1 MPRFF
6 VFVIVVGGLVVAL
19 YATKPT
25 EADYLRKLDDR
36 AAAIAALDND
46 AFSELRVG
54 DPLDEMLAS
63 QSSTQLL
70 DQTRVDDYFVISV
83 FTTEYHTPGYGPR
96 KVHTYGLFA
105 TLVSFRD
112 E

>member
-6 VFVIVVGGLVVAL
+6 VFVIVIGGLIVAL

-25 EADYLRKLDDR
+25 EADYLRKLDER
-36 AAAIAALDND
+36 SAAIAALDND
-46 AFSELRVG
+46 AFSQLRVG
-54 DPLDEMLAS
+54 DPLDEMLAA
-63 QSSTQLL
+63 QSSVQLL

-83 FTTEYHTPGYGPR
+83 FTTEYHSPGYDAR
-96 KVHTYGLFA
+96 KVHTYGLFS
-105 TLVSFRD
+105 TLLSFRD